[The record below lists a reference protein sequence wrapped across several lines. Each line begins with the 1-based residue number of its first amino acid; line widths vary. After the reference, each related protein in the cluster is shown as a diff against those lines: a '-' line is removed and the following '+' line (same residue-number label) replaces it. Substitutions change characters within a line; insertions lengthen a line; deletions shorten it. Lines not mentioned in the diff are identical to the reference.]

1 MTAAQEA
8 GHRITPQLEASIDAT
23 AQSYADASADAQRL
37 AETQDEAKE
46 RRRNGPRSSK
56 TLLAGFLKDLKNGT
70 KPIDAL
76 YNAINRLADVAID
89 NLLKKL
95 FEMKDA
101 GGSGGLFGGLLS
113 LAGNLLGFST
123 GGPVKK
129 LAGGGHVRGPGTST
143 SDSIP
148 AMLSDGE
155 FVVNAKQTA
164 KHRPLIE
171 AINNG
176 SLLALANGGGVGGRG
191 EPVRLYRPA
200 NENTAPQFN
209 MPVSVTVNANGGTP
223 EQNADLAKQT
233 ARETKEAVRSIV
245 VEEIMNQRRGGG
257 IMSGRYA

>member
-1 MTAAQEA
+1 M
-8 GHRITPQLEASIDAT
+8 
-23 AQSYADASADAQRL
+23 
-37 AETQDEAKE
+37 
-46 RRRNGPRSSK
+46 
-56 TLLAGFLKDLKNGT
+56 

-76 YNAINRLADVAID
+76 YNAVNRFADVAID

-101 GGSGGLFGGLLS
+101 SGGGGLFGGLLG
-113 LAGNLLGFST
+113 LAGNLLGFFSA
-123 GGPVKK
+123 GGEVKK

-155 FVVNAKQTA
+155 YVVNAAATA
-164 KHRPLIE
+164 KHKPLIE

-176 SLLALANGGGVGGRG
+176 SLGAFAKGGSVGRRG

-200 NENTAPQFN
+200 NENASPQFN

-223 EQNADLAKQT
+223 EQGC
-233 ARETKEAVRSIV
+233 RSCKTD
-245 VEEIMNQRRGGG
+245 GT
-257 IMSGRYA
+257 